1 MFSPVRLQYEQDE
14 LIDKINSTLEKFDA
28 DLRYLRHEK
37 THLEVAVKC
46 ADLR

>member
-1 MFSPVRLQYEQDE
+1 MFSFRLQYEQDV
-14 LIDKINSTLEKFDA
+14 LIDKINNTLEKFDA

-37 THLEVAVKC
+37 MHLEVAVKC

>member
-1 MFSPVRLQYEQDE
+1 M
-14 LIDKINSTLEKFDA
+14 DKITSTLEKFDA

-37 THLEVAVKC
+37 MHLEVAVKC